1 MLVFLS
7 ALNESH
13 PVGGKSPLKTGSHN
27 AGERVTAGVPLG
39 SGVGGGW
46 QGGWGGKGVV
56 TDDFEGQRQE

>member
-27 AGERVTAGVPLG
+27 AGEGISRGALG
-39 SGVGGGW
+39 SGGGGW
-46 QGGWGGKGVV
+46 QGGWGGKW
-56 TDDFEGQRQE
+56 